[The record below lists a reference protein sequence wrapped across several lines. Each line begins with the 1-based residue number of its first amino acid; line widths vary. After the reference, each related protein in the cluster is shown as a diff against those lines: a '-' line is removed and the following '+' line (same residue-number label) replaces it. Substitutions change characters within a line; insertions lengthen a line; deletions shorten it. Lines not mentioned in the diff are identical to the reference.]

1 MLNLDL
7 HCPQVTS
14 TVSAPLYI
22 FPYFF
27 V

>member
-1 MLNLDL
+1 LNLVL

-14 TVSAPLYI
+14 MVSAPLYI